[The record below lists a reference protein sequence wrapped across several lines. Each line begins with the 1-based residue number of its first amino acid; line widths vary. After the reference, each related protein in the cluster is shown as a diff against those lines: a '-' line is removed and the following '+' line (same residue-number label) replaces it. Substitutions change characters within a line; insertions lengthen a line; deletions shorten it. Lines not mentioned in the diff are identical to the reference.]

1 MFSRFKLL
9 LIRGNWKFTSVV
21 DEIALAEEENSA
33 AITSTKEEEVRWTDL
48 KVQTEAA
55 GEAAE
60 ITERELKE
68 AAKQAKSKA
77 ATAKSTTFL
86 LFLVVICTERCTIF
100 NIVSNVYG
108 YSYIAVKINSRARKF
123 IHM

>member
-1 MFSRFKLL
+1 MLQ
-9 LIRGNWKFTSVV
+9 IRGNWKFARVV
-21 DEIALAEEENSA
+21 DEIASTEEENSA
-33 AITSTKEEEVRWTDL
+33 AITSTEEEEVRWTDL
-48 KVQTEAA
+48 KIQTEAA

-68 AAKQAKSKA
+68 AANQAKSKA

-100 NIVSNVYG
+100 KIVSNVHG
-108 YSYIAVKINSRARKF
+108 YSYIAVNISF
-123 IHM
+123 

>member
-33 AITSTKEEEVRWTDL
+33 AITAAKEEEVRWTDL
-48 KVQTEAA
+48 KIQIEAA
-55 GEAAE
+55 AEAAE
-60 ITERELKE
+60 ITERGMKE
-68 AAKQAKSKA
+68 AAKEAKSKA

-86 LFLVVICTERCTIF
+86 LLLVVICTERCTIF
-100 NIVSNVYG
+100 KIVSNVHG
-108 YSYIAVKINSRARKF
+108 YSYIAVNISF
-123 IHM
+123 